1 MSNNN
6 NAEKKQPYSGW
17 LVSNS
22 LSERAIAVVLHHM
35 FGVLLLGVIAG
46 ILGGMVTVGLIAAGS
61 AVGPPVEV
69 SP

>member
-1 MSNNN
+1 
-6 NAEKKQPYSGW
+6 
-17 LVSNS
+17 
-22 LSERAIAVVLHHM
+22 M

-61 AVGPPVEV
+61 AVGPTVEV